1 MELIKDIKNLEQKV
15 INWRRDLH
23 KIPELGNNLPLT
35 TAYLKKV
42 LDEFGVEYRTDFPND
57 SSILVT
63 IKGELDGKKCIA
75 LRADTDGLPMQE
87 FLDLPFKSTNQNMH
101 ACGHDAHAAMMLGT
115 IYALNQMKDKIRGTV
130 KFLLQPGEE
139 TGSGAIDMIKG
150 GALEGVDFILALH
163 NGNTTDELDEG
174 KIGVKYG
181 SMMAC
186 MDKFTI
192 KVIGKGTHGAYPYM
206 GIDPITTSTH
216 IISAIQ
222 DIVSREI
229 NAVDTA
235 VISVCMVNS
244 GTAFN
249 IIPEEVEIIGTV
261 RAVSKE
267 VRAYIAKRIGEI
279 STNMAIAMRAKAEY
293 EYSYGPPPVVNN
305 KEIVDFAKQSAVN
318 ALGKENVQVLE
329 KPILAGEDFAYYL
342 EETKGAYVF
351 LKNPLYVDGVAY
363 PHHNVKFGLNE
374 KYFIN
379 GVKFFVQAV
388 NDYLK

>member
-1 MELIKDIKNLEQKV
+1 MELIKDIKTLEENV
-15 INWRRDLH
+15 IKWRRDLH
-23 KIPELGNNLPLT
+23 KIPEIGNNLPLT

-42 LDEFGVEYRTDFPND
+42 LDEFGVDYRTDFPND

-63 IKGELDGKKCIA
+63 IKGELEGDKCIA
-75 LRADTDGLPMQE
+75 LRADTDGLPMCE
-87 FLDLPFKSTNQNMH
+87 ILDLDFKSENQNMH
-101 ACGHDAHAAMMLGT
+101 ACGHDGHAAMMLGA
-115 IYALNQMKDKIRGTV
+115 ILALNNIKSQLRGTV

-139 TGSGAIDMIKG
+139 TGSGALDMIKG

-163 NGNTTDELDEG
+163 NGNTTEELEEG
-174 KIGVKYG
+174 KIGIKYG

-192 KVIGKGTHGAYPYM
+192 KVTGKASHGAYPHM
-206 GIDPITTSTH
+206 SIDPITTSNL

-222 DIVSREI
+222 NIMSREI

-235 VISVCMVNS
+235 VISVCMVNAGS
-244 GTAFN
+244 AFN
-249 IIPEEVEIIGTV
+249 IIPEEVEIVGTV

-267 VRAYIAKRIGEI
+267 IRAYIAKRIEEI
-279 STNMAIAMRAKAEY
+279 SVNIAKAMRAKADY
-293 EYSYGPPPVVNN
+293 EYSYGPPPVVND
-305 KEIVDFAKQSAVN
+305 KEIVDFAKESAIK
-318 ALGKENVQVLE
+318 AIGDDKVQILE

-342 EETKGAYVF
+342 EEVKGAYV
-351 LKNPLYVDGVAY
+351 LLRNPLHVEGIAY
-363 PHHNVKFGLNE
+363 PHHNGRFGLNE
-374 KYFIN
+374 EHFIK

>member
-1 MELIKDIKNLEQKV
+1 MDLIKDIKTLEEKV

-23 KIPELGNNLPLT
+23 KIPELGNDLPLT

-42 LDEFGVEYRTDFPND
+42 LGEIGVEYRTDFPND

-63 IKGELDGKKCIA
+63 IKGELEGDKCIA
-75 LRADTDGLPMQE
+75 LRADTDGLPMPE

-139 TGSGAIDMIKG
+139 TGLGAIDMIKG
-150 GALEGVDFILALH
+150 GALEGIDFILALH

-192 KVIGKGTHGAYPYM
+192 KVTGKGSHGAYPHM
-206 GIDPITTSTH
+206 SIDPITTSTH

-235 VISVCMVNS
+235 VISVCMINAGS
-244 GTAFN
+244 AFN
-249 IIPEEVEIIGTV
+249 IIPEKVEIVGTV

-267 VRAYIAKRIGEI
+267 VRAFIATRIEEI
-279 STNMAIAMRAKAEY
+279 ATNMAIAMRAKSDY
-293 EYSYGPPPVVNN
+293 EYHYGPPPVVNDN
-305 KEIVDFAKQSAVN
+305 DIVDFAKQSAIN
-318 ALGKENVQVLE
+318 ALGEENVQVLQ

-342 EETKGAYVF
+342 EEKKGAYVF
-351 LKNPLYVDGVAY
+351 LRNPLYVDGIAY
-363 PHHNVKFGLNE
+363 PHHNGKFGLNE
-374 KYFIN
+374 EYFIN

>member
-1 MELIKDIKNLEQKV
+1 MDLIKDIKTLEEKV
-15 INWRRDLH
+15 ISWRRDLH
-23 KIPELGNNLPLT
+23 KIPELGNDLPLT

-42 LDEFGVEYRTDFPND
+42 LDEIGVEYRTDFPND

-63 IKGELDGKKCIA
+63 IKGELEGDKCIA
-75 LRADTDGLPMQE
+75 LRADTDGLPMPE

-150 GALEGVDFILALH
+150 GSLEGVDFILALH

-192 KVIGKGTHGAYPYM
+192 KVKGKGSHGAYPHM
-206 GIDPITTSTH
+206 SIDPITTSTH

-235 VISVCMVNS
+235 VISVCMINAGS
-244 GTAFN
+244 AFN
-249 IIPEEVEIIGTV
+249 IIPEEVKIVGTV

-267 VRAYIAKRIGEI
+267 VRAFIATRIEEI
-279 STNMAIAMRAKAEY
+279 ATNMAIAMRAKADY
-293 EYSYGPPPVVNN
+293 EYHYGPPPVVNN
-305 KEIVDFAKQSAVN
+305 NDIVDFAKQSAIN
-318 ALGKENVQVLE
+318 ALGEENVQVLQ

-342 EETKGAYVF
+342 EEKKGAYVF
-351 LKNPLYVDGVAY
+351 LRNPLYVDGIAY
-363 PHHNVKFGLNE
+363 PHHNGKFGLNE

-388 NDYLK
+388 HDYLK